1 MNYFSYICTQF
12 AQAAQNTINL
22 KKNRMKQQLIVG
34 LMAFISLFLFT
45 GCIDFLEDITYHRNG
60 SGSYKFTMDASAIG
74 ELVNSMGKDEKPE
87 GLGGMNDMG
96 KAFMEMEDK
105 LKNVPGISNFKA
117 INDTINYL
125 FGFSYDFKNATALN
139 IAMQQQDPKE
149 TVKKTM
155 FSGKKRKLIR
165 SNNGGMAD
173 VFKKEMA
180 GEGDENMEMAKGFLA
195 DMKLRTVYHFDR
207 KVKSSSNENSLI
219 SKDKKEVTIDYY
231 FFKPEMNKGNEGIGT
246 TIKLKCW

>member
-1 MNYFSYICTQF
+1 M
-12 AQAAQNTINL
+12 TI
-22 KKNRMKQQLIVG
+22 V
-34 LMAFISLFLFT
+34 SLFVFT

-74 ELVNSMGKDEKPE
+74 ELVKGMGDEAKPE
-87 GLGGMNDMG
+87 GMGGIGDMG
-96 KAFMEMEDK
+96 KAFEEMEDK
-105 LKNVPGISNFKA
+105 LKNVPGISNFKSLS
-117 INDTINYL
+117 DTINYL

-139 IAMQQQDPKE
+139 AAMQQQDPKE
-149 TVKKTM
+149 SVQTM
-155 FSGKKRKLIR
+155 FSGKKRKLAR

-173 VFKKEMA
+173 VFKNELS
-180 GEGDENMEMAKGFLA
+180 GEGDENMEMAKGFLE

-219 SKDKKEVTIDYY
+219 SQDKKEVTIDYY
-231 FFKPEMNKGNEGIGT
+231 FFKPELNKGDEGIGT